1 MRRGALVQS
10 LLPFN
15 ADTSASDQGAVDE
28 AQLGQ
33 AYVINWLFN
42 WLETLFVR

>member
-15 ADTSASDQGAVDE
+15 AETSASDQGAVDDT
-28 AQLGQ
+28 QLGQ
-33 AYVINWLFN
+33 AYVLN
-42 WLETLFVR
+42 WLEHHIG